1 MDFNISRTK
10 ENIMRAFAGESQAR
24 NRYIFAAEKALN
36 DKEQMLHK
44 VFLFTAD
51 QELAHAKIFYNYMK
65 ECAGTNIKVN
75 GNYPIDTSEDM
86 LKILRAAEH
95 NENEEF
101 SHEYAEFA
109 KTAEEEGFMQIANS
123 FKMIGKIEKSHS
135 DRFKML
141 ADLMEDGKLY
151 ISDIEIEWMCL
162 NCGYIFNGKNVPQKC
177 PVCSHEKGY
186 FIRLE
191 LVPFSACK

>member
-1 MDFNISRTK
+1 
-10 ENIMRAFAGESQAR
+10 
-24 NRYIFAAEKALN
+24 
-36 DKEQMLHK
+36 
-44 VFLFTAD
+44 
-51 QELAHAKIFYNYMK
+51 
-65 ECAGTNIKVN
+65 
-75 GNYPIDTSEDM
+75 
-86 LKILRAAEH
+86 
-95 NENEEF
+95 
-101 SHEYAEFA
+101 
-109 KTAEEEGFMQIANS
+109 MQIANS

-191 LVPFSACK
+191 LAPFSACK